1 MKNGNIVSIS
11 EKYGKTY
18 FMPPE
23 VTYDWVK
30 RDSIDKVPVW
40 CSVDLRDGNQA
51 LVEPM
56 GLEEKL
62 EFFKLLVDIGF
73 KEIEVGFPASSDTE
87 YNFIRTL
94 IERDMIPEDV
104 TIQVL
109 TQAREHIIRKT
120 FEAVKGAPRAVVHLY
135 NSTSVEQRQQ
145 VFGKDREAIKKLAV
159 DGAALLKRL
168 ADETEGNFV
177 FEYSPESF
185 SQTEVDYA
193 LEVCN
198 AVLDVW
204 RPDEEHRAV
213 INLPTTVQ
221 VAMPHVF
228 ACQVEYMHK
237 HLKYRDHV
245 ILSVHPHNDRG
256 CGISDAEFGI
266 LAGADRVEGTLF
278 GNGERTGNVDL
289 VTVAMNLLCHGVDSG
304 LDFSRIMKVRE
315 VYERLTGM
323 HVHERTPYAGDLVF
337 TAFSGSHQDA
347 ISKGMN
353 WMREGKSG
361 KRWDVPYLPID
372 PADVGRE
379 YESDVI
385 RINSVSGKGGVAFVL
400 KQQFGFVLP
409 YTMKEEVGYLI
420 KGVSDR
426 RHQELMPREIYAIF
440 EENYIRP
447 RMVFDIPE
455 CHFKQERGIQ
465 AQVTI
470 EQGEQR
476 RVINAQGNGRLDAV
490 SNALKTFFGIRYEL
504 SVYEEHAISKSSAS
518 KAAAYVSITQD
529 GKSYWG
535 VGVDEDIIK
544 SSIAALVSA
553 VNKLAQEQHI
563 TIGREERIVEIISF
577 IQKNYESVT
586 LDILSEEFHLSKPY
600 LSKYIKEKAGMTF
613 QDAVKEE
620 RMKKARTLLKE
631 TAQSVELV
639 AANVGYE
646 NVEHFNR
653 LFKKSY
659 GITPIQYRKGEDP
672 AKNIE
677 ENLKKL

>member
-1 MKNGNIVSIS
+1 MNTEKIKVS

-18 FMPPE
+18 FLPPE
-23 VTYDWVK
+23 MTYDWVK
-30 RDSIDKVPVW
+30 KDSITKAPIW

-51 LVEPM
+51 LIEPM
-56 GLEEKL
+56 SLEKKL
-62 EFFKLLVDIGF
+62 EFFKLLVEIGF

-87 YNFIRTL
+87 YQFIRAL
-94 IERDMIPEDV
+94 IEKNMIPEDV

-120 FEAVKGAPRAVVHLY
+120 FDAVKGAPHAVIHLY

-145 VFGKDREAIKKLAV
+145 VFKKDKEAIKKLAV
-159 DGAALLKRL
+159 DGAQMLKKL
-168 ADETEGNFV
+168 ADETEGNFT

-204 RPDEEHRAV
+204 QPDAEHKAI

-237 HLKYRDHV
+237 HMKYRDNV
-245 ILSVHPHNDRG
+245 VLSVHPHNDRG

-289 VTVAMNLLCHGVDSG
+289 VTVAVNMMSHGVDSG
-304 LDFSRIMKVRE
+304 LDFSRIMEIRE
-315 VYERLTGM
+315 AYERFTGM
-323 HVHERTPYAGDLVF
+323 KVHERTPYAGDLVF

-347 ISKGMN
+347 ISKGMT
-353 WMREGKSG
+353 WLKEGKSG

-385 RINSVSGKGGVAFVL
+385 RINSVSGKGGVSFVL
-400 KQQFGFVLP
+400 KQQFGFALP
-409 YTMKEEVGYLI
+409 EAMKEEVGYLV
-420 KGVSDR
+420 KGISDR
-426 RHQELMPREIYAIF
+426 RHQELLPKEIYEIF
-440 EENYIRP
+440 KENYIYSRT
-447 RMVFDIPE
+447 VFNIPE
-455 CHFKQERGIQ
+455 CHFKQEDGIL
-465 AQVTI
+465 AEVTI
-470 EQGEQR
+470 EQNGEK
-476 RVINAQGNGRLDAV
+476 RVLETRGNGRLDAV
-490 SNALKTFFGIRYEL
+490 SNAIKTYFGITYKL
-504 SVYEEHAISKSSAS
+504 SVYEEHAISKGSDS
-518 KAAAYVSITQD
+518 KAAAYVGIMHED
-529 GKSYWG
+529 KLYWG

-544 SSIAALVSA
+544 SSVAALVSA
-553 VNKLAQEQHI
+553 ANKLAQEYHI
-563 TIGREERIVEIISF
+563 TSGREERTVEIISY
-577 IQKNYESVT
+577 IQKNYIDIT
-586 LDILSEEFHLSKPY
+586 LEDLAEHFRLSKPY
-600 LSKYIKEKAGMTF
+600 LSKYIKDKVGMTF
-613 QDAVKEE
+613 QEVVKEE
-620 RMKKARTLLKE
+620 RMKKAKNLLKE
-631 TAQSVELV
+631 SDQTVESI
-639 AANVGYE
+639 AAFVGYD

-659 GITPIQYRKGEDP
+659 GVTPVQYRKNP
-672 AKNIE
+672 
-677 ENLKKL
+677 